1 MSINLK
7 TLISKLN
14 DTSRTAATR
23 AAGICVGL
31 GQYEVDL
38 EHLFLALLEQP
49 ASDFAL
55 IARHSGISV
64 SMLEADLQAEVV
76 RLQTGNAR
84 TPVFSPRLP
93 KLFENAWLIASLDVQ
108 AGRQAS
114 IRSAHLLQ
122 ALLTDPELAQLAYRG
137 SKLFNKFKLDDLK
150 HNLDKITQGS
160 QEAAGAPAADGEAGE
175 GGDPVGELEGRAAAS
190 KTPALDQF
198 TTNLTARA
206 RDGKVD
212 PVIGRDAEIRQAI
225 DILMRRRQNNPIL
238 TGEAG

>member
-64 SMLEADLQAEVV
+64 SMLEADLQAEVA

-84 TPVFSPRLP
+84 TPCFRP
-93 KLFENAWLIASLDVQ
+93 
-108 AGRQAS
+108 GC
-114 IRSAHLLQ
+114 RSCL
-122 ALLTDPELAQLAYRG
+122 
-137 SKLFNKFKLDDLK
+137 
-150 HNLDKITQGS
+150 
-160 QEAAGAPAADGEAGE
+160 
-175 GGDPVGELEGRAAAS
+175 
-190 KTPALDQF
+190 KTP
-198 TTNLTARA
+198 
-206 RDGKVD
+206 G
-212 PVIGRDAEIRQAI
+212 
-225 DILMRRRQNNPIL
+225 
-238 TGEAG
+238 